1 MFKKT
6 YFSRQAVH
14 ERGEILVEDRG
25 VQPIEQ
31 IVALLL
37 VLHEQ
42 LDVLVYPLV
51 HGNRVLIPRMRMYSQ
66 GQRIWPVQKLHIIRQ
81 FISDISDSLVQDS
94 VPYTYYH

>member
-1 MFKKT
+1 MFMAFYNSDDGFMFKKT

-51 HGNRVLIPRMRMYSQ
+51 HGNRVLIPTMRMYT
-66 GQRIWPVQKLHIIRQ
+66 VQSGTENLAGTKVAHNTPIY
-81 FISDISDSLVQDS
+81 F
-94 VPYTYYH
+94 